1 MTKIYLVRHA
11 EAEGNVYR
19 RIHGQYDSRITPNG
33 LRQVEALRARFQDI
47 PIDACYTSDLNR
59 TCVTARAVYLPKG
72 LELRRDRRFREV
84 DLGRW
89 EDIPFG
95 WLERFEPERM
105 TQFNKEPQLWS
116 VKDSETFPEYTQ
128 RFLTALREAAE
139 KNDEKTIAVFTHGC
153 VLRGVQYLLSGNE
166 WPPYCDNTAVSLLDN
181 ENGAFQIEYLNDSSH
196 LSDEISTLAKQKWWR
211 SGEKQT
217 DFNMWFETQGACAR
231 AFLHDRQLGFV
242 RVSAERCAKGEMR
255 IERMEMD
262 AEHRGMRFGEQL
274 LGSAVSTAR
283 ASGCH
288 ALLAAVPSESR
299 HFFERL
305 GFRSRADAAEDMLL
319 DLRVPQ
325 A

>member
-1 MTKIYLVRHA
+1 MTKIYLIRHA
-11 EAEGNVYR
+11 EAEGNIYR
-19 RIHGQYDSRITPNG
+19 RMHGQYDSRITPNG
-33 LRQVEALRARFQDI
+33 MRQIAALEKRFEAI
-47 PIDACYTSDLNR
+47 PVDACYASDLNR
-59 TCVTARAVYLPKG
+59 TCVTARAIYCAKG
-72 LELRRDRRFREV
+72 LTLRPDARFREGGV
-84 DLGRW
+84 GRW
-89 EDIPFG
+89 EDVPIG
-95 WLERFEPERM
+95 WLARFEPERM
-105 TQFNKEPQLWS
+105 HCFNAAPQSWS
-116 VKDSETFPEYTQ
+116 VEGSETYADYTA
-128 RFLTALREAAE
+128 RFLSALREAVEEHAGR
-139 KNDEKTIAVFTHGC
+139 TIAVFSHGC
-153 VLRGVQYLLSGNE
+153 ILRGVLYELLGQ
-166 WPPYCDNTAVSLLDN
+166 WPPHCDNTGVSLL
-181 ENGAFQIEYLNDSSH
+181 EYEDGVFRAVFLNDNSH

-211 SGEKQT
+211 TGEKQT
-217 DFNMWFETQGACAR
+217 DFNMWFETQGACTR
-231 AFLHDRQLGFV
+231 AFLHDQQLGSV

-288 ALLAAVPSESR
+288 ALLAAVPPKSR

>member
-1 MTKIYLVRHA
+1 MTKIYLIRHA
-11 EAEGNVYR
+11 EAEGNIYR
-19 RIHGQYDSRITPNG
+19 RMHGQYDSRITPNG
-33 LRQVEALRARFQDI
+33 MRQIAALEKRFEAI
-47 PIDACYTSDLNR
+47 PVDACYASDLNR
-59 TCVTARAVYLPKG
+59 TSVTARAIYCAKG
-72 LELRRDRRFREV
+72 LTLRPDARFREV
-84 DLGRW
+84 GVGRW
-89 EDIPFG
+89 EDVPFG

-105 TQFNKEPQLWS
+105 HCFNAAPQSWS
-116 VKDSETFPEYTQ
+116 VEGSETYADYTA
-128 RFLTALREAAE
+128 RFLSALREAVE
-139 KNDEKTIAVFTHGC
+139 EHPDRTIAVFSHGC
-153 VLRGVQYLLSGNE
+153 ILRGVLYALLGQ
-166 WPPYCDNTAVSLLDN
+166 WPPHCDNTGVSLLEYED
-181 ENGAFQIEYLNDSSH
+181 GAFRAVFLNDNSH

-262 AEHRGMRFGEQL
+262 AEHCGMRFGEQL

-288 ALLAAVPSESR
+288 ALLAAVPPQSR